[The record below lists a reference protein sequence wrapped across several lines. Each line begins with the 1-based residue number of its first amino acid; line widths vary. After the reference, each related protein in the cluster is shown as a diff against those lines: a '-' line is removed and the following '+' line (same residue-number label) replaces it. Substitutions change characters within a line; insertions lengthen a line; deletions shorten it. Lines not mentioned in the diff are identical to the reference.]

1 MRINN
6 QEIKNAEISVVA
18 ERKVQGLKGLKA
30 IFTYEARIKK
40 KGRTYKKQSEDLGFL
55 QNWLLLHRFVVA
67 KFNVRDSNLLLKR
80 SWLMFLAGHV
90 NRPGHPNFKSCPARK
105 VR

>member
-6 QEIKNAEISVVA
+6 QEIKNAEISVVS
-18 ERKVQGLKGLKA
+18 ERKVQGLKA

-55 QNWLLLHRFVVA
+55 QNWLTSQLEA
-67 KFNVRDSNLLLKR
+67 
-80 SWLMFLAGHV
+80 A
-90 NRPGHPNFKSCPARK
+90 
-105 VR
+105 

>member
-6 QEIKNAEISVVA
+6 QEIKNAEISVVS

-40 KGRTYKKQSEDLGFL
+40 KGRTYKNSLKI
-55 QNWLLLHRFVVA
+55 W
-67 KFNVRDSNLLLKR
+67 DSFRTGCSLN
-80 SWLMFLAGHV
+80 
-90 NRPGHPNFKSCPARK
+90 
-105 VR
+105 

>member
-6 QEIKNAEISVVA
+6 QEIKNAEISVVS

-40 KGRTYKKQSEDLGFL
+40 KGRTYKKQTEDKRLL
-55 QNWLLLHRFVVA
+55 QNWLPSQVE
-67 KFNVRDSNLLLKR
+67 
-80 SWLMFLAGHV
+80 
-90 NRPGHPNFKSCPARK
+90 PA
-105 VR
+105 

>member
-6 QEIKNAEISVVA
+6 QEIKNAEISVVS

-30 IFTYEARIKK
+30 I
-40 KGRTYKKQSEDLGFL
+40 S
-55 QNWLLLHRFVVA
+55 
-67 KFNVRDSNLLLKR
+67 R
-80 SWLMFLAGHV
+80 SWLMFLAGHI

-105 VR
+105 ERRVFYLSN

>member
-6 QEIKNAEISVVA
+6 QEIKNAEISVVS

-40 KGRTYKKQSEDLGFL
+40 KKVGRIRNS
-55 QNWLLLHRFVVA
+55 
-67 KFNVRDSNLLLKR
+67 LKIWE
-80 SWLMFLAGHV
+80 SF
-90 NRPGHPNFKSCPARK
+90 RPGCSLN
-105 VR
+105 

>member
-6 QEIKNAEISVVA
+6 QEIKNAEISVVS

-40 KGRTYKKQSEDLGFL
+40 KGRTYKKQSEDLGSL
-55 QNWLLLHRFVVA
+55 QN
-67 KFNVRDSNLLLKR
+67 
-80 SWLMFLAGHV
+80 
-90 NRPGHPNFKSCPARK
+90 
-105 VR
+105 

>member
-6 QEIKNAEISVVA
+6 QDIKNAEISVVS

-40 KGRTYKKQSEDLGFL
+40 K
-55 QNWLLLHRFVVA
+55 
-67 KFNVRDSNLLLKR
+67 R
-80 SWLMFLAGHV
+80 SDV
-90 NRPGHPNFKSCPARK
+90 
-105 VR
+105 

>member
-6 QEIKNAEISVVA
+6 QEIKNAEIPVVS
-18 ERKVQGLKGLKA
+18 ERKVQGLKGLKGLKA

-55 QNWLLLHRFVVA
+55 QNWLLSQLEA
-67 KFNVRDSNLLLKR
+67 
-80 SWLMFLAGHV
+80 A
-90 NRPGHPNFKSCPARK
+90 
-105 VR
+105 

>member
-6 QEIKNAEISVVA
+6 QEIKNAEISVVS

-40 KGRTYKKQSEDLGFL
+40 KGRTYKKRSEDLGFL
-55 QNWLLLHRFVVA
+55 QNWLLSQLEA
-67 KFNVRDSNLLLKR
+67 
-80 SWLMFLAGHV
+80 A
-90 NRPGHPNFKSCPARK
+90 
-105 VR
+105 

>member
-6 QEIKNAEISVVA
+6 QEIKNAEISVVS

-55 QNWLLLHRFVVA
+55 QTEVLRF
-67 KFNVRDSNLLLKR
+67 
-80 SWLMFLAGHV
+80 
-90 NRPGHPNFKSCPARK
+90 
-105 VR
+105 